1 MTSPIVI
8 TILNILLIF
17 LTLMV
22 IPCIWRVIRGP
33 SPADR
38 LQGSDTLTN
47 VMIGIV
53 VLLGLTRSTPM
64 LFSVGIA
71 LAAFSFIGT
80 IAVARYLGSGRMF

>member
-1 MTSPIVI
+1 MTSPIVM

-17 LTLMV
+17 LTLLV
-22 IPCIWRVIRGP
+22 FPCVWRVIRGP
-33 SPADR
+33 APADR
-38 LQGSDTLTN
+38 LQGSDTLTS